1 MATAFVRYSLT
12 VWQSGSYLTILMQKD
27 ENKRGKK
34 QLSGITAHSSIVL
47 MNSALTRYT
56 NISCVDKFYFMV
68 TMSLHGEKSIII
80 LKIKELEKNLR
91 L

>member
-12 VWQSGSYLTILMQKD
+12 FWQSSSCLTMLMQED
-27 ENKRGKK
+27 ENKGGKK
-34 QLSGITAHSSIVL
+34 QLSDITTHSSIVL

-56 NISCVDKFYFMV
+56 NIPCVDKFYFMV

-80 LKIKELEKNLR
+80 LKIKELEKNPR
-91 L
+91 Q